1 MKRLLIAALAAL
13 IGFALTGCNAAPVKD
28 WTKQLAL
35 EEGETIAQI
44 EAGGNHALLL
54 SSSGRVF
61 AYGENEFGQLGIGS
75 KDVMK
80 KIVEITA
87 NFGLQT
93 GESMVEI
100 GAGNTYSYALS
111 SEHRLFVWGKGL
123 LDAGSGYDSPEDVTA
138 LIPLFATERLETV
151 RIDKF
156 EGILAAVTSL
166 DRYVQIRPD
175 KDATPFALE
184 IVHLITFYTLQPGET
199 ILKHAITTSTFQ
211 AVTASGRFV
220 TLAFDPVG
228 IWQNAYY
235 PFIDLTP
242 SFSLQVTEKIVEV
255 VNGYS
260 VSYALTSNGRLFGWG
275 LNDKGQLGIT
285 PDAYKLAPS
294 EIGYMFQLPTGET
307 IESYDAFL
315 DFGVMMTSNRR
326 IFTWG
331 YSLYDFAEETPKKP
345 SNLLPRDITE
355 RLELEEGE
363 TVAFFSVGR
372 TKGYFVTSDNRLLI
386 WSIAN

>member
-13 IGFALTGCNAAPVKD
+13 IGFALTGCNAAPIKD

-35 EEGETIAQI
+35 TEGETIAQI
-44 EAGGNHALLL
+44 EAGGEHVLIL
-54 SSSGRVF
+54 SSTGRVF
-61 AYGENEFGQLGIGS
+61 AHGDNTAGQLGTGS
-75 KDVMK
+75 KDASK
-80 KIVEITA
+80 KIVEITT
-87 NFGLQT
+87 NFGLEN
-93 GESMVEI
+93 GESIVEI

-111 SEHRLFVWGKGL
+111 GDHRLFVWGKGL
-123 LDAGSGYDSPEDVTA
+123 LDAGNGYDSPEDVTA
-138 LIPLFATERLETV
+138 LIPLFAAERLETV

-184 IVHLITFYTLQPGET
+184 IVHLITFYTLQSGET
-199 ILKHAITTSTFQ
+199 ILKHAITSSTFQ
-211 AVTASGRFV
+211 AVTASGRLV

-228 IWQNAYY
+228 VWQNAYY

-242 SFSLQVTEKIVEV
+242 SFSLQVSEKIVEV

-275 LNDKGQLGIT
+275 LNDKGQLGIV
-285 PDAYKLAPS
+285 PDAYKLTPS
-294 EIGYMFQLPTGET
+294 EIGYMFQLPTGEVVAA
-307 IESYDAFL
+307 YDAFL
-315 DFGVMMTSNRR
+315 DFGVMMTSNHR

-355 RLELEEGE
+355 RLELAEGE
-363 TVAFFSVGR
+363 TVRIFSVGR
-372 TKGYFVTSDNRLLI
+372 TKGYFVTSDDRLLI
-386 WSIAN
+386 WSIEQ